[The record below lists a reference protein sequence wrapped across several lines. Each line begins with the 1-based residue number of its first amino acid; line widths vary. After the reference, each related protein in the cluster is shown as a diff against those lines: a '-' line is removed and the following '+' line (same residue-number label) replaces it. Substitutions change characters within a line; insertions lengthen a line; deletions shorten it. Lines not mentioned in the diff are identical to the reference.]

1 MLVVPPLPAKG
12 WSIVVMRVPLDFCAL
27 NSACV
32 RDSVG
37 AHKMN
42 QSWNLY
48 QAIEIFNFAIA
59 KRYAVWWQDLI
70 LQFVARFKYLR

>member
-1 MLVVPPLPAKG
+1 
-12 WSIVVMRVPLDFCAL
+12 
-27 NSACV
+27 
-32 RDSVG
+32 
-37 AHKMN
+37 MN
-42 QSWNLY
+42 QSRNLY